1 MSERNIVVLTGAG
14 ISRESGLPTFRDAD
28 GLWSSQRLL
37 DLARPA
43 AFLHDPVAVHDFYN
57 ARRAQ
62 ANSPA
67 VEPNPAH
74 LALARLEQRWAGN
87 VVVVTQNVDDLHERA
102 GSAKVLHMH
111 GRLNQVRCNACS
123 TRHAWTGDVAVDTPC
138 PACGAA
144 KLRPDIVWF
153 GEVPFH
159 LEEID
164 ALLGQCDLFVSIGT
178 SGSVFPAADFVQM
191 VKRSAHTVEL
201 NLEPSAGALRFDET
215 HYGLASQIVPVFVD
229 ELLTRNS

>member
-74 LALARLEQRWAGN
+74 LALARL
-87 VVVVTQNVDDLHERA
+87 
-102 GSAKVLHMH
+102 
-111 GRLNQVRCNACS
+111 
-123 TRHAWTGDVAVDTPC
+123 
-138 PACGAA
+138 
-144 KLRPDIVWF
+144 
-153 GEVPFH
+153 
-159 LEEID
+159 
-164 ALLGQCDLFVSIGT
+164 
-178 SGSVFPAADFVQM
+178 
-191 VKRSAHTVEL
+191 
-201 NLEPSAGALRFDET
+201 
-215 HYGLASQIVPVFVD
+215 
-229 ELLTRNS
+229 